1 MISAVCVHAR
11 NVCISP
17 IVPSCIYSLC
27 SVPPMQRPVYRCN
40 TTGQKWVRIKSCVRY
55 EKQDDA
61 PPQLTFDH
69 TTENSD
75 DIIHFAFT
83 YPYTYAMVQEDM
95 KRIDEL
101 STKTD
106 MENPESIYC
115 CRELATY
122 SLDGRRIDLIT
133 ITSALGADRE
143 NTREPPLEGLFPIV
157 RVKDKGKKKRHTV
170 SGSSKSVNLDEES
183 GSENDR
189 DREDNKEIEDIINLR
204 PLVFPSK
211 QIVFV
216 SARVHPGEVKTVF
229 SFVSWMNDFAL
240 LLIYLNSLRPKH
252 FTVVFM
258 LFFST
263 NNFLYFLIHLH
274 P

>member
-1 MISAVCVHAR
+1 M
-11 NVCISP
+11 
-17 IVPSCIYSLC
+17 
-27 SVPPMQRPVYRCN
+27 
-40 TTGQKWVRIKSCVRY
+40 RIKSCVRY

-122 SLDGRRIDLIT
+122 SLDGRRIDLVT
-133 ITSALGADRE
+133 ITSALGANRE
-143 NTREPPLEGLFPIV
+143 NNREPSLEGLFPIIKA
-157 RVKDKGKKKRHTV
+157 KDKDKDKKKRT
-170 SGSSKSVNLDEES
+170 SMSMSISMSSKSVNLDEES
-183 GSENDR
+183 LSENDR
-189 DREDNKEIEDIINLR
+189 DREDNKEVEDIINLR
-204 PLVFPSK
+204 PLIFPSK
-211 QIVFV
+211 EIVFV

-229 SFVSWMNDFAL
+229 IS
-240 LLIYLNSLRPKH
+240 
-252 FTVVFM
+252 
-258 LFFST
+258 
-263 NNFLYFLIHLH
+263 
-274 P
+274 

>member
-1 MISAVCVHAR
+1 M
-11 NVCISP
+11 
-17 IVPSCIYSLC
+17 
-27 SVPPMQRPVYRCN
+27 
-40 TTGQKWVRIKSCVRY
+40 RY

-106 MENPESIYC
+106 MDNPESIYC

-122 SLDGRRIDLIT
+122 SLDGRRIDLVT
-133 ITSALGADRE
+133 ITSALGASRE
-143 NTREPPLEGLFPIV
+143 NNREPSLEGLFPVI
-157 RVKDKGKKKRHTV
+157 RLKDKDKKKKHLM
-170 SGSSKSVNLDEES
+170 SLSSKSINLEES

-189 DREDNKEIEDIINLR
+189 DREREREDNKEVEDIINLR
-204 PLVFPSK
+204 PLIFPSK
-211 QIVFV
+211 EIVFV
-216 SARVHPGEVKTVF
+216 SARVHPGEVNTDFILSLKMTVF
-229 SFVSWMNDFAL
+229 TSLFQYFCFAVHA
-240 LLIYLNSLRPKH
+240 S
-252 FTVVFM
+252 
-258 LFFST
+258 
-263 NNFLYFLIHLH
+263 
-274 P
+274 